1 MVFFCLEK
9 SRLCCQSQKGR
20 YFRFSIGILAPLTI
34 HPVPPFKSIGQ
45 PFAMPTFDDA
55 AAGST
60 FAKQPLLCLKCSKS
74 RSKFTHPYK
83 NVSSFVLYNIGQ
95 LEARVGGSRSTARR
109 NDVSNNMHPYR
120 SQQHQPQHTAG
131 DRDRPFQFQHQRFP
145 RYTVW
150 GTEDW

>member
-1 MVFFCLEK
+1 
-9 SRLCCQSQKGR
+9 
-20 YFRFSIGILAPLTI
+20 
-34 HPVPPFKSIGQ
+34 
-45 PFAMPTFDDA
+45 MPTFGFA

-74 RSKFTHPYK
+74 RSKSTHPYK
-83 NVSSFVLYNIGQ
+83 NVSSFVLYNIGH
-95 LEARVGGSRSTARR
+95 LEARVGSRSTARR
-109 NDVSNNMHPYR
+109 NDFFNMHPYR
-120 SQQHQPQHTAG
+120 SQQHQQHHTG